1 MRQSA
6 VKKGLGIAKTGWWL
20 RRVNGAVAGWLS
32 AELTNAQR
40 CLFQAK
46 WRHQDDQGRS
56 EALLPV
62 LCATGVM
69 GRPAMRGDSPQACP
83 ASGCLAAATVCTA
96 SSSSPLASPHT
107 QILCNS
113 FSRLAAVLDQHLT
126 TLLYFNAAPLAPSLS
141 GSIAQNVVAQWV
153 GNVGGV

>member
-1 MRQSA
+1 MASA
-6 VKKGLGIAKTGWWL
+6 SQWGG
-20 RRVNGAVAGWLS
+20 GWLS

-62 LCATGVM
+62 LCATATMPRCLVDTGVM
-69 GRPAMRGDSPQACP
+69 GRPAMRGDSPRACP
-83 ASGCLAAATVCTA
+83 TSGCLAAATVCTA

-126 TLLYFNAAPLAPSLS
+126 TLLYFNAAPLASSLS
-141 GSIAQNVVAQWV
+141 GSIAQNVVARRV